1 MIFFLEI
8 YYLLQSMLYLYEF
21 NINFASNFKM
31 LIINIIDIQ
40 KFLKC
45 VIRICKILLVL
56 SQKKSQVMLYC

>member
-21 NINFASNFKM
+21 NIYFASNFKM

-45 VIRICKILLVL
+45 VIRICKILLLL
-56 SQKKSQVMLYC
+56 SQKKSQVMLYY